1 MKKICVFLLVQ
12 TTMLVFAQGHKFLA
26 TPNFNDADLSKQK
39 SLIDPN
45 APAEYLHKSDHY
57 WLDYQTGLLH
67 HEVFNRI
74 KIYDKEKTTDL
85 HNLEILLYQGDGNAQ
100 ENLEKMKA
108 YVYNLENGK
117 KVETKVEKSSKF
129 KSKEN
134 KYTNVVKY
142 AFPNVNNGS
151 IIEYKYE
158 VISPFAYTVPKVF
171 IDMDIPSLY
180 TEYVL
185 DSPLNV
191 SYNIDYSGAS
201 QPKYRELEEKL
212 LYGGNYRT
220 YRFGFENLNGYAK
233 EEFVKNIDNHRT
245 KIKAE
250 LHSTL
255 FNNEVKKY
263 SSSWEEIRKSLMQ
276 KDDFGGELKKS
287 RLVKDLIP
295 AVAVSATNPEEK
307 ANAIFDYVKN
317 AFTWNDYLGVYTENG
332 FKDLLSTKTGNVADI
347 NLFLVA
353 MLREAGLEANPMLI
367 STVKNGLINLTIPNL
382 TNCNYVI
389 ATVKMG
395 DKLRLYDA
403 TVKHSTVNLLP
414 PRAWN
419 SYGILLTS
427 KEAQVLNVINV
438 NMSNTFLNIKAKI
451 NNDGSVSGT
460 YTDRDTSLYGMLAK
474 ENYQESNESYK
485 KQYKDSYGIDF
496 TDIKSTDFENGDFES
511 TMNFTSNSMIDVI
524 GKKMVINPMIFLN
537 KTKNEFNQAEERR
550 YPIDFLSP
558 YTTTKKIELE
568 IPEGYTIENLPKS
581 KKIVT
586 QDKEI
591 SYAYIVENVGNK
603 VVVTSTLK
611 VESAEYPKEY
621 YPAFKQIWKT
631 VVDSQNQ
638 VLSLVKK

>member
-142 AFPNVNNGS
+142 AFPNVNNGT

-287 RLVKDLIP
+287 RLVRDLIP
-295 AVAVSATNPEEK
+295 ANAVSATNPEEK

-438 NMSNTFLNIKAKI
+438 NMSNTFLTIKAKI

>member
-1 MKKICVFLLVQ
+1 MRKICLLLFTQ
-12 TTMLVFAQGHKFLA
+12 ASILVFAQGHKFLA

-201 QPKYRELEEKL
+201 KPKYRELEEKL

-287 RLVKDLIP
+287 RLVRDLIP
-295 AVAVSATNPEEK
+295 ANAVSATNPEEK

-347 NLFLVA
+347 NLFLVT

-367 STVKNGLINLTIPNL
+367 STVKNGLINLAIPNL

-389 ATVKMG
+389 AAVKIG
-395 DKLRLYDA
+395 NNFRLYDG
-403 TVKHSTVNLLP
+403 TVKQASANLLP

-438 NMSNTFLNIKAKI
+438 NMSNTFLTIKAKI
-451 NNDGSVSGT
+451 NNDGSISGT

-524 GKKMVINPMIFLN
+524 GKKMVINPMLFLN